1 MASWSSYHVLPVV
14 DWMRSRHVGVFKDS
28 AGVSDLRLGH
38 GDAFG
43 QELEVGKLVDNGHE
57 DVVLRLLLTGK
68 LVEGHDAGVRLGGG
82 VFHFAIDPAFL
93 DLLLHPGNVGC
104 LGSEVAHRVEVN
116 PHPSGGA
123 LPFGGVLP
131 GGLAEVA
138 QGGTVGGVDFVA
150 NLGDLFVVHG
160 FPFRGMGVE
169 DGQDQ
174 LLGSGM

>member
-1 MASWSSYHVLPVV
+1 MEPPT
-14 DWMRSRHVGVFKDS
+14 
-28 AGVSDLRLGH
+28 LG
-38 GDAFG
+38 
-43 QELEVGKLVDNGHE
+43 QKLEVGKLVDDGHE

-104 LGSEVAHRVEVN
+104 LGSEVAHRMEVN
-116 PHPSGGA
+116 PHPSGSP

-160 FPFRGMGVE
+160 FPFRGMGRA
-169 DGQDQ
+169 DGQV
-174 LLGSGM
+174 LLSFKGDGIVVVPVVGCVSRGLELVVKLATPSRVDCHQMAP